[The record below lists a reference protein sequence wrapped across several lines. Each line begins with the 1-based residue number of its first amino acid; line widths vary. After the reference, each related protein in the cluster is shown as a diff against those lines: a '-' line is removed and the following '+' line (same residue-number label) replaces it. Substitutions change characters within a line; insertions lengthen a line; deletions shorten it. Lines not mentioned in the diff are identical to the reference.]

1 MNLVMEHAKKTHSDV
16 HVTWFT
22 AWDPGGIEDIG
33 DAMLY
38 RVFGDIAKNN
48 DELSGAFDR
57 LKEALKLRKS
67 MKRRVGEALGAAS
80 KAVPGPA
87 GAVADATGGLLLI
100 LDTPREIQDS
110 FNDLVKWLEAK
121 NQTVFLFID
130 DMDRTTGEE
139 IRDLLSELKVYV
151 SHHRIVGVVG
161 YDEEYVLNALKTVIP
176 IGIEPRKFLEKIVT
190 IRRSLPSPN
199 EGQLQK
205 YETSQLHELLGLD
218 QEKCEILGWCAADLC
233 TNNPRR
239 LKTLVL
245 DFSDL
250 LSSVAEYKMF
260 ESNRLTS
267 ALVVCAAERAGLFVD
282 NNLRIALESGNEA
295 DATAALT
302 EIAGK
307 IPDKGREATE
317 LSALIEG
324 LTPDLQPGLVS
335 ALRLAAGTPGWE
347 RKEKVRRP
355 DAFDWTLS
363 LGEILARA
371 DKRGFELHDKFAI
384 GSGKISIPPN
394 SKTKGEKNLG
404 ELQEPLLAFLK
415 QYSVSCNSFFSWKE
429 RNLAIFVMSDCLDT
443 PSSVWLDGFLNLGP
457 SLVVE
462 RALIAWIIDD
472 SNELTIGLA
481 QHYGERAKAISKGL
495 RNPLVFVYTESA
507 KIPDMLSHLLAV

>member
-1 MNLVMEHAKKTHSDV
+1 MWS
-16 HVTWFT
+16 
-22 AWDPGGIEDIG
+22 
-33 DAMLY
+33 
-38 RVFGDIAKNN
+38 
-48 DELSGAFDR
+48 
-57 LKEALKLRKS
+57 
-67 MKRRVGEALGAAS
+67 
-80 KAVPGPA
+80 
-87 GAVADATGGLLLI
+87 
-100 LDTPREIQDS
+100 
-110 FNDLVKWLEAK
+110 
-121 NQTVFLFID
+121 
-130 DMDRTTGEE
+130 
-139 IRDLLSELKVYV
+139 
-151 SHHRIVGVVG
+151 
-161 YDEEYVLNALKTVIP
+161 
-176 IGIEPRKFLEKIVT
+176 
-190 IRRSLPSPN
+190 
-199 EGQLQK
+199 
-205 YETSQLHELLGLD
+205 
-218 QEKCEILGWCAADLC
+218 
-233 TNNPRR
+233 
-239 LKTLVL
+239 
-245 DFSDL
+245 
-250 LSSVAEYKMF
+250 
-260 ESNRLTS
+260 
-267 ALVVCAAERAGLFVD
+267 AAERAGLFVD

-317 LSALIEG
+317 LSANRGIDSRSS
-324 LTPDLQPGLVS
+324 TRACVRCAS
-335 ALRLAAGTPGWE
+335 LREPPGWE